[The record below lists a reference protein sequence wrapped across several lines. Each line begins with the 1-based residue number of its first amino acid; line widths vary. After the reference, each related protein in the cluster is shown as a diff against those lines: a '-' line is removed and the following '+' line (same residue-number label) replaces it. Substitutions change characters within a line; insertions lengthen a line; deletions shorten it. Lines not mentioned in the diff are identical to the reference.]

1 MCRLLKQIIPAS
13 ISFDLGFRNSL
24 WQRHFP
30 ECAHTYFLK
39 PNYREK
45 QFCAKVTKTSSS
57 VVSIASRLLYK
68 ALSVGLECSSLIR
81 IVIFWNGI
89 FRCLFKE
96 MPFLWRYSLW
106 PGAYQWGNVVM
117 DCEWDGE
124 RQELSISW
132 CSFFLTVHHCCSSE
146 ISGEILRN
154 AFLSQTSGESSCAL
168 QNTREMPWLELKDK
182 AEMSAVVNG
191 KELVMGINQWFFFTV
206 KQYRWCHGKQ
216 FW

>member
-68 ALSVGLECSSLIR
+68 ALSVGLECSSLIW

-132 CSFFLTVHHCCSSE
+132 CSSLLCITAAPQRSRVKYS
-146 ISGEILRN
+146 
-154 AFLSQTSGESSCAL
+154 
-168 QNTREMPWLELKDK
+168 EMPFYLKHQVSHHVPFK
-182 AEMSAVVNG
+182 IPVNC
-191 KELVMGINQWFFFTV
+191 LDLN
-206 KQYRWCHGKQ
+206 
-216 FW
+216 